1 MKTYTFEGKTKE
13 AAVEL
18 ALEELKISEEDLIIN
33 NITEKIMF
41 QLDKKNPWLIF
52 IKVIRSRIILFYHE

>member
-18 ALEELKISEEDLIIN
+18 ALEELKQFITISV
-33 NITEKIMF
+33 T
-41 QLDKKNPWLIF
+41 
-52 IKVIRSRIILFYHE
+52 

>member
-33 NITEKIMF
+33 NITEKSGLLKILLTILKIY
-41 QLDKKNPWLIF
+41 LD
-52 IKVIRSRIILFYHE
+52 H

>member
-41 QLDKKNPWLIF
+41 QLDKKKSLIN
-52 IKVIRSRIILFYHE
+52 IH

>member
-13 AAVEL
+13 AAIEL

-41 QLDKKNPWLIF
+41 QLDKKNP
-52 IKVIRSRIILFYHE
+52 

>member
-18 ALEELKISEEDLIIN
+18 ALEELKISEEVEIYKCSYKESDPVPAK
-33 NITEKIMF
+33 E
-41 QLDKKNPWLIF
+41 
-52 IKVIRSRIILFYHE
+52 

>member
-13 AAVEL
+13 AAIEL

-33 NITEKIMF
+33 NITEKSG
-41 QLDKKNPWLIF
+41 LLKKSVEI
-52 IKVIRSRIILFYHE
+52 

>member
-18 ALEELKISEEDLIIN
+18 ALEELKISEEDLI
-33 NITEKIMF
+33 TVSYTH
-41 QLDKKNPWLIF
+41 L
-52 IKVIRSRIILFYHE
+52 RAHET